1 MSGKMMDDDVDDGM
15 DDGMGGAAARD
26 LPAGGAVAIELA
38 GEPVLLLP
46 QKALLWP
53 RARMLVV
60 ADIHFGKAASFRALG
75 VPVPRG
81 TTSENLAGL
90 DALLAAHQVEHILFL
105 GDFLHAKAAH
115 ASATLQAMLA
125 WRERHPALALTLVRG
140 NHDRHAGDP
149 SRRLRIDLVDEP
161 YRLGP
166 FAFCHHPDLDAA
178 QEGDGYVLAGHV
190 HPVYRLA
197 GRRDALRLP
206 CFVIGARHAILPS
219 FGAFTGGHPV
229 TPAPGERLV
238 LVADDD
244 LYSISF

>member
-1 MSGKMMDDDVDDGM
+1 MD
-15 DDGMGGAAARD
+15 GGG
-26 LPAGGAVAIELA
+26 PVTVTLA

-46 QKALLWP
+46 QKALVWP

-81 TTSENLAGL
+81 TTGENLAGL
-90 DALLAAHQVEHILFL
+90 DALLAAHDIGHILFL

-125 WRERHPALALTLVRG
+125 WRERHPALTLTLVRG
-140 NHDRHAGDP
+140 NHDKHAGDP
-149 SRRLRIDLVDEP
+149 SRLLRIDLVDEP
-161 YRLGP
+161 HRIGP
-166 FAFCHHPDLDAA
+166 FAFCHHPDLPAGQAD
-178 QEGDGYVLAGHV
+178 GGYVLAGHV

-197 GRRDALRLP
+197 GRHDALRLP
-206 CFVIGARHAILPS
+206 CFVIGERHAILPS

-229 TPAPGERLV
+229 EPAPGERFF
-238 LVADDD
+238 LVADDH
-244 LYSISF
+244 LYSIRF

>member
-1 MSGKMMDDDVDDGM
+1 MT
-15 DDGMGGAAARD
+15 GAGVI
-26 LPAGGAVAIELA
+26 AGGSANGAGGERPAHGGTAIELA

-46 QKALLWP
+46 QKALVWP

-81 TTSENLAGL
+81 TTTENLAGL
-90 DALLAAHQVEHILFL
+90 DALLAAHDIGHILFL

-125 WRERHPALALTLVRG
+125 WRERHPLLALTLVRG

-149 SRRLRIDLVDEP
+149 SRLLRIDLVDEP
-161 YRLGP
+161 HRIGP
-166 FAFCHHPDLDAA
+166 FAFCHHPDLAPG
-178 QEGDGYVLAGHV
+178 QVHGGYVLAGHV
-190 HPVYRLA
+190 HPVYCLA
-197 GRRDALRLP
+197 GRRERLRLP
-206 CFVIGARHAILPS
+206 CFVIGERHAILPS

-229 TPAPGERLV
+229 EPALDERLY
-238 LVADDD
+238 LVADDC
-244 LYSISF
+244 LYPLNSR